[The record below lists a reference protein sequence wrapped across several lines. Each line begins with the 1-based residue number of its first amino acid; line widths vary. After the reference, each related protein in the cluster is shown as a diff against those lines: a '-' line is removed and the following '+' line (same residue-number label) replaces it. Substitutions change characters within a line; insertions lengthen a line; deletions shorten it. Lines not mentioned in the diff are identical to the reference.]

1 MTNNQALQSVD
12 EKEYQRA
19 LQTIAALEKQNVA
32 VLGDGEVFVKKVN
45 GGRIRSVKGAVTL
58 NERNGEIATIQGKT
72 MTTAKGFNTLNQIA
86 GLSIVTPEKLT
97 LPDGQIVVN
106 PYPII
111 DPESGTISKVWVKKI
126 AIGYSPTGNLVITSS
141 TLLYDIKMY
150 FIQDVMKKVQYNQ
163 GAGRVCMEQM
173 LTEEEKQNCIFLKIE
188 GFLGVAANIQHKEI
202 LKAIDTYINK
212 KQFAE
217 RNAQSICERLVMSK
231 HPALASAAYVTK
243 QGDIAKVPVVGYVH
257 DFNREEL
264 LDISEKAERGEE
276 IVVDGQKADVIETVV
291 EATEA
296 DMAVDADD
304 EEILQSSQ
312 SPEPEPEQSNLHG
325 KSASHEEPP
334 ANLFDIGR
342 GEF

>member
-1 MTNNQALQSVD
+1 MKNAVQVNQQDHNNALRTID
-12 EKEYQRA
+12 A
-19 LQTIAALEKQNVA
+19 LKKQNVA

-45 GGRIRSVKGAVTL
+45 GGQIKSVKGAITL
-58 NERNGEIATIQGKT
+58 NEKNGEIATIQGKT

-163 GAGRVCMEQM
+163 GAGRVCMESM
-173 LTEEEKQNCIFLKIE
+173 LTEEEKQNSIFLKIE

-243 QGDIAKVPVVGYVH
+243 QGEIARVPVVGYVH

-264 LDISEKAERGEE
+264 LDIAGKAERGEE
-276 IVVDGQKADVIETVV
+276 IVVGNQKADFIEMVG
-291 EATEA
+291 EATEVDFA
-296 DMAVDADD
+296 ADADD
-304 EEILQSSQ
+304 EEIIQTAPVPEGSTDPVEEYEKVLSSQ
-312 SPEPEPEQSNLHG
+312 Q
-325 KSASHEEPP
+325 EPP
-334 ANLFDIGR
+334 QQNLFSMER
-342 GEF
+342 GAF

>member
-1 MTNNQALQSVD
+1 MNEVQVNQEQFN
-12 EKEYQRA
+12 RA
-19 LQTIAALEKQNVA
+19 QQEIQLLKKQNVA
-32 VLGDGEVFVKKVN
+32 VLGDGEVFVKRTN
-45 GGRIRSVKGAVTL
+45 GGALRSIKGAVTL

-86 GLSIVTPEKLT
+86 GLSIITPEKLT
-97 LPDGQIVVN
+97 LPDGQVVVN

-111 DPESGTISKVWVKKI
+111 DHESGTISKVWVKKI

-150 FIQDVMKKVQYNQ
+150 FIQDVMKKVQYSKD
-163 GAGRVCMEQM
+163 AGRVCMEQM
-173 LTEEEKQNCIFLKIE
+173 MTEEEKKNCIFLKIE
-188 GFLGVAANIQHKEI
+188 GFLGVAANIQHKDV

-243 QGDIAKVPVVGYVH
+243 QGEVARVPVVGYVH

-264 LDISEKAERGEE
+264 LEIADKAERGEE
-276 IVVDGQKADVIETVV
+276 VVVRGKKADVIEAVV

-296 DMAVDADD
+296 DITVDADD
-304 EEILQSSQ
+304 EEILQSSPIQ
-312 SPEPEPEQSNLHG
+312 EEQEYEKVYAETTRNEEPASNLF
-325 KSASHEEPP
+325 
-334 ANLFDIGR
+334 NMGR

>member
-1 MTNNQALQSVD
+1 MQTNEAKALQMV
-12 EKEYQRA
+12 EAVK
-19 LQTIAALEKQNVA
+19 KQNVA
-32 VLGDGEVFVKKVN
+32 VLGDGEVFVKRVN
-45 GGRIRSVKGAVTL
+45 GGRIRSVKGVIAL
-58 NERNGEIATIQGKT
+58 HERNGEIATIQGKT

-86 GLSIVTPEKLT
+86 GLSIITPEKLT

-150 FIQDVMKKVQYNQ
+150 FIQDLAKKVQYNQ

-173 LTEEEKQNCIFLKIE
+173 LTEEEKKNCIFLKID
-188 GFLGVAANIQHKEI
+188 GFLGVAANIQHKEV
-202 LKAIDTYINK
+202 LKAVDTYINK

-231 HPALASAAYVTK
+231 HPALASAAYVAK
-243 QGDIAKVPVVGYVH
+243 QGDVARVPIVGYVH
-257 DFNREEL
+257 DFNRDEL
-264 LDISEKAERGEE
+264 LDIAEKAERGEE
-276 IVVDGQKADVIETVV
+276 VVVNGQKADVIEAVV

-296 DMAVDADD
+296 DMTVDKDD
-304 EEILQSSQ
+304 EEVLQTVPSHGEDT
-312 SPEPEPEQSNLHG
+312 EPEKMHVNPIVNEEQSG
-325 KSASHEEPP
+325 
-334 ANLFDIGR
+334 NLFDMGR

>member
-1 MTNNQALQSVD
+1 MNEIQVNQEQF
-12 EKEYQRA
+12 QRA
-19 LQTIAALEKQNVA
+19 QQEIQLLRRQNVA
-32 VLGDGEVFVKKVN
+32 VLGDGEVFVKRSN
-45 GGRIRSVKGAVTL
+45 GGVVRSVKGTVTL
-58 NERNGEIATIQGKT
+58 NEKNGEIATIQGKT

-97 LPDGQIVVN
+97 LPDGQVVVN

-163 GAGRVCMEQM
+163 GAGRACMESM

-188 GFLGVAANIQHKEI
+188 GLLGVAANIQHKDV

-243 QGDIAKVPVVGYVH
+243 NGDVARVPVVGYVH

-264 LDISEKAERGEE
+264 LDIADAAERGEE
-276 IVVDGQKADVIETVV
+276 VVVRGQKADIIEAVV
-291 EATEA
+291 EATET
-296 DMAVDADD
+296 DMTVDADD
-304 EEILQSSQ
+304 EEIIQSAPLENETNHVDEFEKVYAGQ
-312 SPEPEPEQSNLHG
+312 SEAPRQ
-325 KSASHEEPP
+325 
-334 ANLFDIGR
+334 NLFDMGR

>member
-1 MTNNQALQSVD
+1 MAVKGGAIMQNESN
-12 EKEYQRA
+12 A
-19 LQTIAALEKQNVA
+19 LQTIDALKKQNVA
-32 VLGDGEVFVKKVN
+32 VLGDGEVFVKRVN
-45 GGRIRSVKGAVTL
+45 GGQIRSVKGAIGL
-58 NERNGEIATIQGKT
+58 RESNGEIAVIQGKA

-86 GLSIVTPEKLT
+86 GLSIITPEKLT

-126 AIGYSPTGNLVITSS
+126 AIGYSPTGNLVITSA

-150 FIQDVMKKVQYNQ
+150 FIQDVVKKVQYNQ

-173 LTEEEKQNCIFLKIE
+173 LKEEEKNNSIFLKID
-188 GFLGVAANIQHKEI
+188 GFLGVAANIQHKDI

-231 HPALASAAYVTK
+231 HPALASAAYVTA
-243 QGDIAKVPVVGYVH
+243 QGPERNRVAKVPVVGYVH
-257 DFNREEL
+257 DFNKEQL
-264 LDISEKAERGEE
+264 LDIAEKAERGEE
-276 IVVDGQKADVIETVV
+276 IELENQKVETIEMTV

-296 DMAVDADD
+296 DMTVDADD
-304 EEILQSSQ
+304 EEVIQISSEDTEVIPNVEDDQ
-312 SPEPEPEQSNLHG
+312 PNTQSNL
-325 KSASHEEPP
+325 
-334 ANLFDIGR
+334 FDMG
-342 GEF
+342 GQF

>member
-1 MTNNQALQSVD
+1 MNEIQVNQEQFRRVEQEVNLL
-12 EKEYQRA
+12 R
-19 LQTIAALEKQNVA
+19 KQNVA
-32 VLGDGEVFVKKVN
+32 ALGDGEVFVKKTDN
-45 GGRIRSVKGAVTL
+45 GRIRSVKGAVTL
-58 NERNGEIATIQGKT
+58 SERNGEIATIQGKT

-86 GLSIVTPEKLT
+86 GLSIITPEKLT

-150 FIQDVMKKVQYNQ
+150 FIQDVMKKVTYNQ
-163 GAGRVCMEQM
+163 GAGRVCMESM
-173 LTEEEKQNCIFLKIE
+173 LTEEEKQTCIFLKIE
-188 GFLGVAANIQHKEI
+188 GLLGVAANIQHKDV

-243 QGDIAKVPVVGYVH
+243 QGEVAKVPVVGYVH

-264 LDISEKAERGEE
+264 LDIAEAAERGEE
-276 IVVDGQKADVIETVV
+276 VVFQGQKADVIEATV
-291 EATEA
+291 EASEA
-296 DMAVDADD
+296 DIQVDADD
-304 EEILQSSQ
+304 EEIIQTATASDNEPNHVEEFEKVYASRQEPSSQ
-312 SPEPEPEQSNLHG
+312 
-325 KSASHEEPP
+325 
-334 ANLFDIGR
+334 NLFDMGR

>member
-1 MTNNQALQSVD
+1 MTNELQVSAQEHNNALNMIQALQRQHV
-12 EKEYQRA
+12 
-19 LQTIAALEKQNVA
+19 AA
-32 VLGDGEVFVKKVN
+32 LGDGEVFVKRTDN
-45 GGRIRSVKGAVTL
+45 GRIKSVKGAVTL
-58 NERNGEIATIQGKT
+58 NEKNGEIATIQNKT
-72 MTTAKGFNTLNQIA
+72 MTTAKGFNTLNQIS
-86 GLSIVTPEKLT
+86 GLSIITPEKLT

-111 DPESGTISKVWVKKI
+111 DPESGTISKIWVKKI
-126 AIGYSPTGNLVITSS
+126 AIGYSPTGNLAITSS

-173 LTEEEKQNCIFLKIE
+173 MTEDEKRDCIFLKIE

-243 QGDIAKVPVVGYVH
+243 QGDLARVPVVGYVH

-264 LDISEKAERGEE
+264 LDIAEKAERGEAVE
-276 IVVDGQKADVIETVV
+276 VDGQKADFIEAVV
-291 EATEA
+291 EASDE
-296 DMAVDADD
+296 DFVVEADD
-304 EEILQSSQ
+304 EEIIQAAPVEEVQPDHVAVFEKTLVKN
-312 SPEPEPEQSNLHG
+312 EP
-325 KSASHEEPP
+325 AP
-334 ANLFDIGR
+334 AGNLFDMGR

>member
-1 MTNNQALQSVD
+1 MNEVQINQEQM
-12 EKEYQRA
+12 QRA
-19 LQTIAALEKQNVA
+19 QQEIQLLRRQNVA
-32 VLGDGEVFVKKVN
+32 VLGDGEVFVKRANN
-45 GGRIRSVKGAVTL
+45 GVIRSVKGSVTL
-58 NERNGEIATIQGKT
+58 NEKNGEIATIQGKT

-86 GLSIVTPEKLT
+86 GLSIITPEKLT

-111 DPESGTISKVWVKKI
+111 DSESGTISKVWVKKI

-163 GAGRVCMEQM
+163 GAGRVCMESM
-173 LTEEEKQNCIFLKIE
+173 LTEEERQNCIFLKIE
-188 GFLGVAANIQHKEI
+188 GLLGVAANIQHKEV

-243 QGDIAKVPVVGYVH
+243 HGDIAKVPIVGYVH
-257 DFNREEL
+257 DFNREQL
-264 LDISEKAERGEE
+264 LDIADKAERGEE
-276 IVVDGQKADVIETVV
+276 VVIKGQKADIIEAVV

-296 DMAVDADD
+296 DMTVDADD
-304 EEILQSSQ
+304 EEIIQSAPLENETNHVDEFEKIYASQ
-312 SPEPEPEQSNLHG
+312 PNSPRQ
-325 KSASHEEPP
+325 
-334 ANLFDIGR
+334 NLFDMGR